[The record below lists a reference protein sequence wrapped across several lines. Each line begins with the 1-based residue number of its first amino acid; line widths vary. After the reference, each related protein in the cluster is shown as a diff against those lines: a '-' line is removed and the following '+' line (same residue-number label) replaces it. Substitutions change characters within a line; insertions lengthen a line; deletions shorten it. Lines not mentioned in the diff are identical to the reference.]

1 MGDVDPPWNWVQ
13 DEGRVQPSIWRV
25 EELYEP
31 CSFLGGEGCQPQVS
45 PPPSHPKI
53 LGISPPAGLPPAL
66 PILPCW
72 RCHRATPSLHP
83 DVPKGWGQGSG
94 QGHGVPGLTEHLR
107 QPLARSTEEGAARE
121 EYF

>member
-53 LGISPPAGLPPAL
+53 LGISPPRRTPTHPSHPAML
-66 PILPCW
+66 EMSPSHPIS
-72 RCHRATPSLHP
+72 PS
-83 DVPKGWGQGSG
+83 
-94 QGHGVPGLTEHLR
+94 
-107 QPLARSTEEGAARE
+107 
-121 EYF
+121 